1 MSVPALDV
9 NKTQVI
15 PDKPAGSFRARTFVL
30 IGLVVLIILAGTG
43 LSLAL
48 FRQNGSGTAS
58 TPPATTTSRTTNIN
72 STATANATT
81 TTTPGTTTTPST
93 LPQTQNP
100 YPPHTGVLI
109 LDDPLHDNSK
119 GYQWDIINKAG
130 SGSCGFNN
138 NSYHVIEDSPLGGI
152 VSCNPEANVPALTNF
167 TFQVQM
173 TLVQGDEGGI
183 TFRGNQSNF
192 YLFAISGD
200 GSYHLDLV
208 NDNSGIS
215 LPMTLRQSSSTYI
228 KGAGSPN
235 VIAVV
240 AVGNTISL
248 YVNNNL
254 LAKVT
259 DSTYSSGQIGLAS
272 SENSNA
278 TDAVFSNARVWKI

>member
-1 MSVPALDV
+1 
-9 NKTQVI
+9 
-15 PDKPAGSFRARTFVL
+15 VL
-30 IGLVVLIILAGTG
+30 IGLVILLILAGTG
-43 LSLAL
+43 LSVAL
-48 FRQNGSGTAS
+48 FRQNGNGT
-58 TPPATTTSRTTNIN
+58 PTTTGTPTNAN
-72 STATANATT
+72 STTTANANTT
-81 TTTPGTTTTPST
+81 ATTNTGATAPGTTTTPST

-109 LDDPLHDNSK
+109 LNDPLHDNSK
-119 GYQWDIINKAG
+119 GYQWDTTSIAG
-130 SGSCGFNN
+130 SGSCGFSNN
-138 NSYHVIEDSPLGGI
+138 LYHVIQNSPLGGI
-152 VSCNPEANVPALTNF
+152 TSCNPEANVPALTNF

-215 LPMTLRQSSSTYI
+215 LPTTLRQSSSTYI